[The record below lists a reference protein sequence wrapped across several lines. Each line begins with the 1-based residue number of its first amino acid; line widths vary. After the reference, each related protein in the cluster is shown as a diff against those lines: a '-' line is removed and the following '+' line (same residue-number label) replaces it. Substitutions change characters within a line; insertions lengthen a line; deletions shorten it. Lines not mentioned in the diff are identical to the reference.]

1 MKAKQSLAFEEIYD
15 RYANRVF
22 SYLYNT
28 IGDRKTAEDVISNVF
43 IKLYSYLQTTEWTNL
58 KWLIYRMAH
67 NEMVNFFKSNY
78 YVEVDDQIM
87 ENIPSSQND
96 ILTNIDTKF
105 RLEQITKAMDKLD
118 AKSKEVLY
126 LYYHEQW
133 SYADI
138 STLLDTNINTV
149 LRAKEKLKSHL

>member
-1 MKAKQSLAFEEIYD
+1 
-15 RYANRVF
+15 
-22 SYLYNT
+22 
-28 IGDRKTAEDVISNVF
+28 
-43 IKLYSYLQTTEWTNL
+43 
-58 KWLIYRMAH
+58 MAH